1 MASKVVGG
9 ITPTPHMGVIRVL
22 TSDFLQ
28 LRRNALR
35 AQRSAS
41 DSEDV
46 RWVCCTD
53 VVLDRKEG
61 IGYQLE
67 CVALEI
73 RISESIGM
81 ILKGLGR

>member
-46 RWVCCTD
+46 RWVCCTN
-53 VVLDRKEG
+53 VALDRKEKV
-61 IGYQLE
+61 GYQLE

-73 RISESIGM
+73 RISESIGG
-81 ILKGLGR
+81 LGLGR